1 VVAGR
6 LGVIPEKQADMP
18 ATMVLDAPT
27 VDVEEVYRDASERFG
42 HVPNFVK
49 ELGTNPAFCRSITDL
64 VIRLLQDGR
73 VPWAF
78 KELVILKT
86 LRTSGTYYSDGAHEQ
101 LAISLGETAERIGDL
116 NNSLWRE
123 SPHFTAAERAVFALI
138 EQIVEDAND
147 VGDDI
152 WEPLHDGWDHGQLL
166 ELSAL
171 ITTVINLGRM
181 FDTLGV
187 FEPVLFTRPVR

>member
-1 VVAGR
+1 
-6 LGVIPEKQADMP
+6 MP

-27 VDVEEVYRDASERFG
+27 ADVEEVYRDASEHFG

-49 ELGTNPAFCRSITDL
+49 VLGTNPAFCRSITDL

-86 LRTSGTYYSDGAHEQ
+86 LRASGTYYSYGAHEQ
-101 LAISLGETAERIGDL
+101 LAISLGETADRIGDL

-123 SPHFTAAERAVFALI
+123 SPHFTTAERAVFALI

-152 WEPLHDGWDHGQLL
+152 WEPLRDGWDHGQLL

-187 FEPVLFTRPVR
+187 SDPVLFTRPVS